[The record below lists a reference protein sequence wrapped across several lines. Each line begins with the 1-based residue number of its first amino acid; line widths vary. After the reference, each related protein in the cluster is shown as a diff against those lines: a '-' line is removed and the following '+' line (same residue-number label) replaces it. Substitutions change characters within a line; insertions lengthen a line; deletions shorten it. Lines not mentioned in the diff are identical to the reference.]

1 VGGKITSI
9 IILNL
14 NGKAHLDRCL
24 TSVGGY
30 TATPYELIVIDNGST
45 DGSPEYLRG
54 VEANNLTVVENPEN
68 LGPSAR
74 VQGMALA
81 QGDYVLFLD
90 NDTWVTS
97 SWLER
102 LIGHMGN
109 DPSIGLMGPSTNY
122 IDGQQM
128 IPGVKYEDIA
138 ELADIA
144 AIMATNF
151 AGVLQPSIR
160 MVGFC
165 LCIRRA
171 VIDKIGGLDSRFGKY
186 GFEDDDF
193 AWRSVLA
200 GFDSYI
206 ARDVFIHHTG
216 NQGSVGGGLDY
227 PKLVREAWDKFH
239 AKWGLPADMDF
250 YGYLGGGYNL
260 IPDRPFDPDLDYVA
274 LPDLAE
280 VEPLITRR
288 DTWRWG

>member
-1 VGGKITSI
+1 
-9 IILNL
+9 
-14 NGKAHLDRCL
+14 
-24 TSVGGY
+24 
-30 TATPYELIVIDNGST
+30 
-45 DGSPEYLRG
+45 
-54 VEANNLTVVENPEN
+54 
-68 LGPSAR
+68 
-74 VQGMALA
+74 MALA
-81 QGDYVLFLD
+81 QGDYVLFLY

-165 LCIRRA
+165 LCSRRA

-186 GFEDDDF
+186 GFEDDDYTRR
-193 AWRSVLA
+193 ALIA
-200 GFDSYI
+200 GFGCYI
-206 ARDVFIHHTG
+206 AHDVFIHHTG
-216 NQGSVGGGLDY
+216 NSGRTGDAADY
-227 PKLVREAWDKFH
+227 PALVEQAWQVFRE
-239 AKWGLPADMDF
+239 KWGFSDALTHV
-250 YGYLGGGYNL
+250 GYAND
-260 IPDRPFDPDLDYVA
+260 PDRYAAARSFSAHDDYIP
-274 LPDLAE
+274 LPDPTS
-280 VEPLITRR
+280 VEPLVTRR
-288 DTWRWG
+288 T